1 MKPIEGEPAFPHGPL
16 EVYDEDRHRYNS
28 IDAKPGMTL
37 RQWYIGKALQ
47 GLCANPDLTQNKAEL
62 IGELSIYQAD
72 AVMSLLYPQTEK
84 ETEQ

>member
-1 MKPIEGEPAFPHGPL
+1 MKPIEGEPAFPSPPVGTGDPR
-16 EVYDEDRHRYNS
+16 DGMTTGS
-28 IDAKPGMTL
+28 PGMTL